1 MRQVPANIGAG
12 EGTRTLVFSLEGFY
26 QPNTINWLASR
37 PPSSQKAGKIPWPRK
52 KTSCRFSNS
61 DQRTTIRRRPSL
73 FEPSSSNCATE
84 RKQLLPRVRMA
95 RDRVLLYP
103 KAAE

>member
-12 EGTRTLVFSLEGFY
+12 EGNRTLVFSLEGFY
-26 QPNTINWLASR
+26 QLNTINVY
-37 PPSSQKAGKIPWPRK
+37 
-52 KTSCRFSNS
+52 SNPALQIAPLNANS
-61 DQRTTIRRRPSL
+61 
-73 FEPSSSNCATE
+73 FF
-84 RKQLLPRVRMA
+84 PRVRMA